1 MAENNPEYFL
11 NEHRLNPEV
20 PRQSSFANKE
30 DTAIWQ
36 AFKSAD
42 ESAFVHIYNTY
53 YPVITSYAYQIS
65 KDKDLIRDCLQD
77 FFIDIRLRHNKLGNV
92 KSIKLYLLVSFRRR
106 LLKYLEAERKVLDK
120 NLEIA
125 RDEFRIQ
132 ISCEDM
138 MIENQLDQEQKA
150 KLEKAFAQLSNKE
163 REALYYFY
171 YENMSYSEITELF
184 KYSQVK
190 TTRNL
195 IYQALDKL
203 RDLMIFLVL
212 GLVLLK

>member
-77 FFIDIRLRHNKLGNV
+77 FFIDIRLRRNKLGNV